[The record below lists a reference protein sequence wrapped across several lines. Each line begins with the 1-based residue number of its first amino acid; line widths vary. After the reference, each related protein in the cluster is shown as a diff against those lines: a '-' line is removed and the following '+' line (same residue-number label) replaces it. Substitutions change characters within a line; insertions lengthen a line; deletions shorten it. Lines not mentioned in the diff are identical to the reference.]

1 MHMRFSQPPWSL
13 TLSPAA
19 QVVDYLERKLR
30 PKPRPQPRV
39 CTINKSFKLTVAIK
53 TLLPSLA
60 EDADDG
66 IESIELDDYAEVVD
80 EVFDALPGDFQT
92 LILQQGR
99 LSPGSKR
106 LVGTESRKAR
116 SGTES

>member
-1 MHMRFSQPPWSL
+1 MHVQISQPARSL

-30 PKPRPQPRV
+30 PKPRPQPRA

-53 TLLPSLA
+53 TLLPPLA
-60 EDADDG
+60 EEADDG

-80 EVFDALPGDFQT
+80 EVFDILPGDFQA

-99 LSPGSKR
+99 LPPGSKR
-106 LVGTESRKAR
+106 LMGAEGR
-116 SGTES
+116 SGT